1 MPQALPLAS
10 HRPDPLRQ
18 LHPLRPSRPL
28 PPTPPIQPG
37 HTSVWVA
44 CLVGFIWLLVW
55 DYSRFDVWMAS
66 SFGDVSGFAL
76 QNHWFWKGV
85 LHDDIRPLPWALELA
100 LVVGMVWPLGSLR
113 HLPAA
118 RRVQLAMTTVLALLL
133 VSGMKLHSTTSCPW
147 DLRQFG
153 GVAVYVSHWAR
164 GVADG
169 GGGGCFPA
177 GHASAGFAFL
187 GGFFAFRHTLP
198 MVARRW
204 LVGALVAGLVMG
216 LAQQVRGAHYMSH
229 TLWTAWLCWSCAAL
243 VDAAVTAWTRWQ
255 TRRQAL
261 NVSNG

>member
-1 MPQALPLAS
+1 MPHIASPASPLTAA
-10 HRPDPLRQ
+10 RPGSATVL
-18 LHPLRPSRPL
+18 L
-28 PPTPPIQPG
+28 
-37 HTSVWVA
+37 A
-44 CLVGFIWLLVW
+44 CLLGFVWLLVW
-55 DYSRFDVWMAS
+55 DYSRFDLWMAAI
-66 SFGDVSGFAL
+66 FGDAHGFAL
-76 QNHWFWKGV
+76 QDHWFWNGV
-85 LHDDIRPLPWALELA
+85 LHDGIRHLPWGLELA
-100 LVVGMVWPLGSLR
+100 LLAGVWWPWGSLR
-113 HLPAA
+113 QLPMA
-118 RRVQLAMTTVLALLL
+118 RRVQLALTTVLALLV

-164 GVADG
+164 GVTDG

-198 MVARRW
+198 RTACRW

-243 VDAAVTAWTRWQ
+243 VDAAVTGWMLWRA
-255 TRRQAL
+255 RRYRAITL
-261 NVSNG
+261 VTSRSR

>member
-1 MPQALPLAS
+1 MPHAAPLS
-10 HRPDPLRQ
+10 PLSSAR
-18 LHPLRPSRPL
+18 LGSP
-28 PPTPPIQPG
+28 
-37 HTSVWVA
+37 SVWLT
-44 CLVGFIWLLVW
+44 CLVGFVWLLVW

-66 SFGDVSGFAL
+66 GFGDISGFAL

-100 LVVGMVWPLGSLR
+100 LVAGIAWPLGSLR
-113 HLPAA
+113 QLPMA
-118 RRVQLAMTTVLALLL
+118 RRVQVALTTVLALLL
-133 VSGMKLHSTTSCPW
+133 VSGMKLHSSTSCPW

-198 MVARRW
+198 GVARRW
-204 LVGALVAGLVMG
+204 LVGALAAGLVMG
-216 LAQQVRGAHYMSH
+216 MAQQVRGAHYMSH

-243 VDAAVTAWTRWQ
+243 VDAAVSAWMLRRDRRTA
-255 TRRQAL
+255 AA
-261 NVSNG
+261 VSGG